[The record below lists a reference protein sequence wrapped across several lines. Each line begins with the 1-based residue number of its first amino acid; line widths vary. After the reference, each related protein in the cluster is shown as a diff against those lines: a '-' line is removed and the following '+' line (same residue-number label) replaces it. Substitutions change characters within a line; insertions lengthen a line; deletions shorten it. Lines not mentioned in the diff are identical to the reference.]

1 MIGKKLLGKWGENV
15 ACDYLEKDNYKI
27 IDRNFNCRQG
37 EIDIIA
43 YDRLNNEI
51 VFVEVKT
58 RTSFNYGVPSEAVN
72 QMKQNHIL
80 NCVKYYLYYNKLEN
94 CFIRIDVIEIV
105 IDKTNK
111 KYKLNH
117 LKAVL

>member
-1 MIGKKLLGKWGENV
+1 MIEKKIIGRWGENV
-15 ACDYLEKDNYKI
+15 ACQHLENEGYKI

-43 YDRLNNEI
+43 YDKLNREI

-72 QMKQNHIL
+72 QIKQRHIL
-80 NCVKYYLYYNKLEN
+80 KSAKYYLYCNKIEDCN
-94 CFIRIDVIEIV
+94 VRIDVIEIV
-105 IDKTNK
+105 IDKENK
-111 KYKLNH
+111 KYKINH